1 MREKERETEIGR
13 EQLLRLAG
21 WMDGWMD
28 GHTCGRVC
36 LCVFSYMHGY
46 TR

>member
-28 GHTCGRVC
+28 TLVGGCVC
-36 LCVFSYMHGY
+36 VCFPICTG
-46 TR
+46 TQDK